1 MKRDSPLSPAPYRS
15 NRLPASGVFLASL
28 VVACTAV
35 VAGQA
40 PMIDTSRIGPTI
52 GQRVPDFSGTD
63 QFGRTH
69 TLASSLGA
77 KGAMLVFF
85 RSADW

>member
-1 MKRDSPLSPAPYRS
+1 MVLAI
-15 NRLPASGVFLASL
+15 LCIASMA
-28 VVACTAV
+28 A
-35 VAGQA
+35 QA
-40 PMIDTSRIGPTI
+40 PKVDTSSIGPAV

-69 TLASSLGA
+69 TLQSSLGA
-77 KGAMLVFF
+77 NGTMLVFF